1 MFQKANDPVA
11 LAVDLVNTWDVLEPD
26 PELLRDAAT
35 LKRFLARRGYGE
47 RLRISSRDLA
57 QVRVLRDSLRAAFTA
72 EDEEA
77 AVRELNGVLG
87 RSAAKPQFERSGQE
101 WGVRWVGRVR
111 DSVATT
117 TAMSLLEAIRDDGWD
132 RFGICAGAPCCCVFV
147 DRSKNRSR
155 RFCSDLCADRVA
167 QALHRER
174 TRRLSGAAAR
184 GSVPASRRGGGGTR
198 A

>member
-26 PELLRDAAT
+26 PELLRDAAA

-47 RLRISSRDLA
+47 GLRTSRRDLDD
-57 QVRVLRDSLRAAFTA
+57 VRALRDSLRAVFTA
-72 EDEEA
+72 EDEDA
-77 AVRELNGVLG
+77 AVRELNRVLA

-101 WGVRWVGRVR
+101 WGVRWVGRVS
-111 DSVATT
+111 DSVATA

-174 TRRLSGAAAR
+174 RRAKRPGRAGPGAR
-184 GSVPASRRGGGGTR
+184 LH
-198 A
+198 

>member
-1 MFQKANDPVA
+1 MFQNANDPVA

-26 PELLRDAAT
+26 PEQLRDASA
-35 LKRFLARRGYGE
+35 LKRFLERRGYGE
-47 RLRISSRDLA
+47 GLRTTSRDVA

-72 EDEEA
+72 EDEEG
-77 AVRELNGVLG
+77 AVQELNGVLA

-101 WGVRWVGRVR
+101 WGVRWVGRVC

-174 TRRLSGAAAR
+174 TRRLSAAAAR
-184 GSVPASRRGGGGTR
+184 GSVPASRRSGGGTR

>member
-11 LAVDLVNTWDVLEPD
+11 LAVDLVNTWDLLEPE

-35 LKRFLARRGYGE
+35 LKRFLERRGYGKA
-47 RLRISSRDLA
+47 LRISSRDLA
-57 QVRVLRDSLRAAFTA
+57 QVRVLRDSLRAAFAA

-77 AVRELNGVLG
+77 AVRELNGVLA
-87 RSAAKPQFERSGQE
+87 RSAAKPQFERSGPE
-101 WGVRWVGRVR
+101 WEVRWVGRVT
-111 DSVATT
+111 DAVATA
-117 TAMSLLEAIRDDGWD
+117 TAMSLLEAIREDGWD
-132 RFGICAGAPCCCVFV
+132 RFGICAGAPWCGVFV

-174 TRRLSGAAAR
+174 RRATRPGRAGPKARLH
-184 GSVPASRRGGGGTR
+184 
-198 A
+198 

>member
-1 MFQKANDPVA
+1 MFQNANDPVA

-26 PELLRDAAT
+26 PEQLRDAAT
-35 LKRFLARRGYGE
+35 LKRFLERRGYGKA
-47 RLRISSRDLA
+47 LRISSRDLA

-101 WGVRWVGRVR
+101 WGVRWVGRVC

-117 TAMSLLEAIRDDGWD
+117 TAMSLLEAIRDDSWESAW
-132 RFGICAGAPCCCVFV
+132 IAPR
-147 DRSKNRSR
+147 RSPVRARLAPLTERSP
-155 RFCSDLCADRVA
+155 A
-167 QALHRER
+167 
-174 TRRLSGAAAR
+174 RLSPSHDDFAR
-184 GSVPASRRGGGGTR
+184 FRFRFRP
-198 A
+198 